1 MEWAEVELVLL
12 MVESDVK
19 LIAVFVHI
27 LFHQAN
33 NITQQTHRNILHTHK
48 NTACVCVCVSKCSRI
63 FIPFVSFRPFNL
75 VRFSRL
81 LTLEHFLCSIRINA
95 NILAYLWINASF
107 SLFISPF
114 FAAPFVFPPPPHTFC
129 VPSVCVSLSS
139 RLLFMFAV
147 VFVCG
152 VIFLIHFSLLKLC
165 CWTYTWSA
173 VTVVFVVFSLCSDYI
188 LSDFRSVAFRSSCR
202 CRSKIQEWLYRFAIC
217 HLDSISIYSIFVPV
231 HGVGKRA

>member
-1 MEWAEVELVLL
+1 MWSSLPYLCTYYFT
-12 MVESDVK
+12 K
-19 LIAVFVHI
+19 LI
-27 LFHQAN
+27 
-33 NITQQTHRNILHTHK
+33 ILHSKHIEIFYTHTK
-48 NTACVCVCVSKCSRI
+48 TQRVCVCVCIQMLSHFHSV
-63 FIPFVSFRPFNL
+63 
-75 VRFSRL
+75 RL
-81 LTLEHFLCSIRINA
+81 LSSVQLGSVFSFAHSRTFPLLHPYKCQYTGIPLNKCFLFSIHIPIFCCPVR
-95 NILAYLWINASF
+95 L
-107 SLFISPF
+107 
-114 FAAPFVFPPPPHTFC
+114 PPSPHTFC

>member
-114 FAAPFVFPPPPHTFC
+114 FAAPFVFPPSPPHILRTEC
-129 VPSVCVSLSS
+129 VCLSFIQIAVYVCSCVCVWRHFPYSL
-139 RLLFMFAV
+139 
-147 VFVCG
+147 
-152 VIFLIHFSLLKLC
+152 FS
-165 CWTYTWSA
+165 T
-173 VTVVFVVFSLCSDYI
+173 
-188 LSDFRSVAFRSSCR
+188 
-202 CRSKIQEWLYRFAIC
+202 
-217 HLDSISIYSIFVPV
+217 
-231 HGVGKRA
+231 